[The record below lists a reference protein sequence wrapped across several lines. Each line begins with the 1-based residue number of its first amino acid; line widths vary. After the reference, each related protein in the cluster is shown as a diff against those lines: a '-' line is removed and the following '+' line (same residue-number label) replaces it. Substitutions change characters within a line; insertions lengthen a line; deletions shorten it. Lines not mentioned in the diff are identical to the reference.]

1 MWSLADQLSSST
13 ARVGCQVDGRL
24 RIRAAEAAGSRPLTR
39 TSTIHVVTAASSTG
53 GSSLMGRTVVY
64 GSVSESPERYYPALA
79 ALNQLVG
86 GDGEVITAA
95 SVFGQG
101 QYKSTA
107 ERIEA
112 YSWRARS

>member
-1 MWSLADQLSSST
+1 M
-13 ARVGCQVDGRL
+13 
-24 RIRAAEAAGSRPLTR
+24 
-39 TSTIHVVTAASSTG
+39 
-53 GSSLMGRTVVY
+53 VY
-64 GSVSESPERYYPALA
+64 GSVSERPERYYPALV

-107 ERIEA
+107 EGIEA
-112 YSWRARS
+112 YYRRLGGLLDSRAVLVVLPAADSRIGTNLWNTMVVAQQRWSAYA